1 MSFYIRKNMVLS
13 LLWGLWVAALVAY
26 AIYDLFFYLFIVPAL
41 FLIFTVSNVMFK
53 KKVNSNNDGSSSVN
67 IPSQTSMPLSNAS
80 QENAKNNTIIA
91 AGTQL
96 KGSIVKGSNF
106 SIKKGGIFVGQSEI
120 TEEPVSQVKSKAKPV
135 IAISQ
140 DKAKAEDVAAGQH
153 SSNVS

>member
-80 QENAKNNTIIA
+80 QENAKTI
-91 AGTQL
+91 L
-96 KGSIVKGSNF
+96 LL
-106 SIKKGGIFVGQSEI
+106 
-120 TEEPVSQVKSKAKPV
+120 PQV
-135 IAISQ
+135 
-140 DKAKAEDVAAGQH
+140 H
-153 SSNVS
+153 S